1 MKKMIVC
8 IKQIMDPEAP
18 ADSFE
23 IDAAKK
29 AVIPGPNAAQV
40 ISPFDEHALEAALRI
55 KDEHGGKIT
64 VLSLGYNLRREVLKK
79 SLAMGADELVLL
91 DEEAFVDGDSWSTA
105 MPLAMAVKKI
115 GDFDL
120 IFCGRQSADWDRGQI
135 GSGIAEI
142 LGIPVV
148 TLARKIEPKD
158 DTAIVERVVEDG
170 FELVEV
176 SLPAVITVS
185 NEIGEARYPKLKG
198 MMKAKKVDP
207 VVWGTADINVQ
218 PDQVGLAGRKS
229 KLLKLYERPVGD
241 WCEFINGESPEETGV
256 NLAVKLRESKML

>member
-1 MKKMIVC
+1 MMKMIVC
-8 IKQIMDPEAP
+8 VKQIMDPEAP

-23 IDAAKK
+23 INPEEK

-79 SLAMGADELVLL
+79 SLAMGADELILL
-91 DEEAFVDGDSWSTA
+91 DEEAFVGGDSWSTA
-105 MPLAMAVKKI
+105 LPLAMAIKKI
-115 GDFDL
+115 GDFDF
-120 IFCGRQSADWDRGQI
+120 IFCGRQSADWDRGQV

-142 LGIPVV
+142 LGIPAV
-148 TLARKIEPKD
+148 TLAKNIEPRN

-170 FELVEV
+170 FELLEV

-185 NEIGEARYPKLKG
+185 NELGEARYPKLKG
-198 MMKAKKVDP
+198 MMTAKKIDP
-207 VVWGTADINVQ
+207 IVWGTAEIDVQ
-218 PDQVGLAGRKS
+218 PAQVGFAGRKS
-229 KLLKLYERPVGD
+229 KLLKLYERPLGD
-241 WCEFINGESPEETGV
+241 MCEFIEGESSEETGF
-256 NLAVKLRESKML
+256 NLAVKLREAKML